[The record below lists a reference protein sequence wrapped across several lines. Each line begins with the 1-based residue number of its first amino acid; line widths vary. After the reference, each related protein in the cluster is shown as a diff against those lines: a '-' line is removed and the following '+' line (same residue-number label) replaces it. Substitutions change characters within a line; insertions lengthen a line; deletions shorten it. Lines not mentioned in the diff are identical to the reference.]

1 MTTRRARGD
10 GGLHWDD
17 KRQRWIASVT
27 IGYDGQ
33 GKRITRRASGKT
45 KTEAK
50 TKLRELLRDQD
61 DGVPTP
67 VDGYTVADAV
77 AYWLTYGLRGRDEA
91 TVSNYTTLAKIH
103 ILPTLGRRKLRE
115 LSAEDVDQWLT
126 TESRQCS
133 TRTLRLLHSILSRS
147 IRNAQ
152 ARDKVR
158 RNVVLLCDVPT
169 GRKGRPSKAL
179 TLSQA
184 TAIIKAAS
192 ESRLYAYIVL
202 SLLIGARTEELR
214 ALRWCYVDLSGNLD
228 AAPPVPPSIS
238 VLRSVRA
245 GGDTKTRRS
254 RRALAMPQRCVDA
267 LSALWDKQA
276 CGHTERAKC
285 DCLVFTTRVGT
296 PLDTHNVRRDFRKVA
311 EAAGLTA
318 GEWTPRELRHSFVSL
333 LSDDGMPIEHIARLV
348 GHTSTAV
355 TETVYRQQIRPV
367 IVGGAEAMDRI
378 FRESA
383 TASEPIV
390 THLAIFIRVDGR
402 VA

>member
-27 IGYDGQ
+27 IGHDAQ
-33 GKRITRRASGKT
+33 GKRITRKASGKT
-45 KTEAK
+45 KTQAK

-91 TVSNYTTLAKIH
+91 TVSNYTTLAKTH

-158 RNVVLLCDVPT
+158 RNVVSLCDVPA

-214 ALRWCYVDLSGNLD
+214 ALRWYQVDLSGNLD
-228 AAPPVPPSIS
+228 ATMPVPPSIS

-267 LSALWDKQA
+267 LSALWDKRT

-285 DCLVFTTRVGT
+285 DCLVFTSRVGT

-378 FRESA
+378 FRESD

-390 THLAIFIRVDGR
+390 THLVTQRLIP
-402 VA
+402 

>member
-1 MTTRRARGD
+1 M
-10 GGLHWDD
+10 
-17 KRQRWIASVT
+17 T
-27 IGYDGQ
+27 IGYDAQ
-33 GKRITRRASGKT
+33 GKRITRKASGKT
-45 KTEAK
+45 KTQAK

-61 DGVPTP
+61 DGVLTP
-67 VDGYTVADAV
+67 IDGYTVADAV

-91 TVSNYTTLAKIH
+91 TVSNYTTLAKTH

-184 TAIIKAAS
+184 TAVINAAA

-214 ALRWCYVDLSGNLD
+214 ALRWCHVDLSGNL
-228 AAPPVPPSIS
+228 AAT
-238 VLRSVRA
+238 L
-245 GGDTKTRRS
+245 RS
-254 RRALAMPQRCVDA
+254 RRQSRCCA
-267 LSALWDKQA
+267 RSAPGETPKPAGPGGLWPCRNGA
-276 CGHTERAKC
+276 WTRSARYGTSGHA
-285 DCLVFTTRVGT
+285 GT
-296 PLDTHNVRRDFRKVA
+296 PSAPSAIVWCSRPASGRR
-311 EAAGLTA
+311 
-318 GEWTPRELRHSFVSL
+318 WTRTMCGVTSGRSPRPPGS
-333 LSDDGMPIEHIARLV
+333 
-348 GHTSTAV
+348 
-355 TETVYRQQIRPV
+355 
-367 IVGGAEAMDRI
+367 
-378 FRESA
+378 
-383 TASEPIV
+383 
-390 THLAIFIRVDGR
+390 
-402 VA
+402 